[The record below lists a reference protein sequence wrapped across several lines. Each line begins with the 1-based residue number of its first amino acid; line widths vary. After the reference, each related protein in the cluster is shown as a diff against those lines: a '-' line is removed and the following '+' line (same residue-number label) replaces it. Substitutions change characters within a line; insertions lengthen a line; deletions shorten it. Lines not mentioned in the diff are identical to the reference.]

1 MISIV
6 GIGNAASKIAEMFK
20 ETNNYD
26 VYCLNSSV
34 KRSSK
39 RNFKL
44 KSYDSPEM
52 YEANI
57 PNLKKFFS
65 EVQDR
70 VQVIVVGASYSS
82 NYTLGILEQIS
93 NKKIDLFYVMPDTEL
108 MTGKRKLINNAVFG
122 VLQEYGRSGVFD
134 SFTIISNLEI
144 EKTLDSVPVKSYY
157 ETINKTI
164 FSVMHYINFFNHA
177 EPEIGMVSKPLEM
190 NRIRSFGALNPKNLE
205 EKWFFELDNPRD
217 VCYYLCINN
226 ETLETDGTLH
236 RRIVDIIKNK
246 PMNSYKR
253 ISYAIYETPHN
264 DFGFCVAHTNVV
276 QKTLDKIDQVS

>member
-44 KSYDSPEM
+44 KSFDNPEE
-52 YEANI
+52 YETNI

-65 EVQDR
+65 EVKER

-93 NKKIDLFYVMPDTEL
+93 DKKIDLFYIMPDTEL
-108 MTGKRKLINNAVFG
+108 MTGNRKLINNAVFG

-144 EKTLDSVPVKSYY
+144 EKTLDSVY
-157 ETINKTI
+157 
-164 FSVMHYINFFNHA
+164 
-177 EPEIGMVSKPLEM
+177 
-190 NRIRSFGALNPKNLE
+190 
-205 EKWFFELDNPRD
+205 
-217 VCYYLCINN
+217 
-226 ETLETDGTLH
+226 
-236 RRIVDIIKNK
+236 
-246 PMNSYKR
+246 
-253 ISYAIYETPHN
+253 
-264 DFGFCVAHTNVV
+264 
-276 QKTLDKIDQVS
+276 

>member
-39 RNFKL
+39 HNFKL
-44 KSYDSPEM
+44 KSFDNPEE
-52 YEANI
+52 YESNI

-65 EVQDR
+65 EVKER

-93 NKKIDLFYVMPDTEL
+93 DKKIDLFYIMPDTEL
-108 MTGKRKLINNAVFG
+108 MTGNRKLINNAVFG

-144 EKTLDSVPVKSYY
+144 EKTLDSVY
-157 ETINKTI
+157 
-164 FSVMHYINFFNHA
+164 
-177 EPEIGMVSKPLEM
+177 
-190 NRIRSFGALNPKNLE
+190 
-205 EKWFFELDNPRD
+205 
-217 VCYYLCINN
+217 
-226 ETLETDGTLH
+226 
-236 RRIVDIIKNK
+236 
-246 PMNSYKR
+246 
-253 ISYAIYETPHN
+253 
-264 DFGFCVAHTNVV
+264 
-276 QKTLDKIDQVS
+276 